1 MTTHIPFEG
10 IPTGASTPTRADVI
24 KEENKKSEK
33 FFKTKAGRITLGA
46 IGGVG
51 LASVATVASI
61 AAGIM
66 SDKDGGTAPAP
77 GTTDSAKPFPSQ
89 EPTAEA
95 EPSNEKPNEYWVS
108 PEEIAA
114 MSPEELQDFATI
126 TVEEAPE
133 LEDFAKEFTEVLQAR
148 LNAGGTAEEY
158 APYKDAAK
166 GVYEDAL
173 SDIYDPVFDAA
184 IFPEGFISE
193 GLRTLHK
200 GVLNANGGSF
210 GINDTVRYAM
220 SASFESVEITEPTNE
235 AGQFSMTV
243 RVHFEDNYTDLKIS
257 EYVYAPDTDRVV
269 AYVIKGQIQ
278 ENGVYK
284 ITEISSTEE

>member
-33 FFKTKAGRITLGA
+33 FFKTKTGRITLGA
-46 IGGVG
+46 IGGIG

-77 GTTDSAKPFPSQ
+77 GTTNSAEPFPSQ

-166 GVYEDAL
+166 GVYEDAM
-173 SDIYDPVFDAA
+173 SDKYDPAFDAGV
-184 IFPEGFISE
+184 FPEGYISE
-193 GLRTLHK
+193 GLRDLHK
-200 GVLNANGGSF
+200 SAMNSNGSSF
-210 GINDTVRYAM
+210 GLEDKIRYSMIVDLKDSETVEEKDTDENFTMNIN
-220 SASFESVEITEPTNE
+220 
-235 AGQFSMTV
+235 
-243 RVHFEDNYTDLKIS
+243 VHIQDNYTDLQIS
-257 EYVYAPDTDRVV
+257 EYVFKPNIDDLI
-269 AYVIKGQIQ
+269 AYTIKGQVQ
-278 ENGVYK
+278 NGIYK
-284 ITEISSTEE
+284 IIEITAVKQ